1 MEFVEANKEHLESKE
16 CRRSAK
22 IFKMMAGFVKTRGPD
37 QCRSHHQKMHK
48 KYNEVNNILINCKKG
63 LPRLKKRKAAASEKK
78 SPIFE
83 NYMKSFLAFFG
94 SLAAA
99 LP

>member
-1 MEFVEANKEHLESKE
+1 LEFVEANKDHLESKE

-22 IFKMMAGFVKTRGPD
+22 IFKMMAGFIKTRGPD

-63 LPRLKKRKAAASEKK
+63 LPRLKKRKAATSEKK
-78 SPIFE
+78 SLI
-83 NYMKSFLAFFG
+83 S
-94 SLAAA
+94 
-99 LP
+99 